1 MHAGTKYFKKLNHQW
16 MFWFHGKTNINENI
30 LPFLFQFGFKSL
42 PSSLRINLP
51 MRTHLMMEPP
61 EKLGD
66 PEKIFR
72 IQENW
77 FGNEQLTER
86 NSKFSYLGKIHQSL
100 RRFMGSVV
108 VWPVK
113 QGYLWG
119 TNMDTLYTYSS
130 GLDFEKIVKS
140 DLKKKIVSKVIF
152 FVIFLQSNHTHIY
165 LINYIFHL

>member
-1 MHAGTKYFKKLNHQW
+1 

-77 FGNEQLTER
+77 FGNEKLTER

-113 QGYLWG
+113 QGYL
-119 TNMDTLYTYSS
+119 
-130 GLDFEKIVKS
+130 
-140 DLKKKIVSKVIF
+140 
-152 FVIFLQSNHTHIY
+152 
-165 LINYIFHL
+165 